1 MYPEGVEPSTQYV
14 IDSYGTIGT
23 MMKPPYT
30 LITAYDLNK
39 PAIKW
44 QVGFGD
50 DPKLAAAGMTGTGIT
65 QMRNSIIVTSSG
77 LLFGIGG
84 DGKVRAYDTADGKVL
99 WTSTQGGDGALRSSP
114 ALYEVDGQ
122 EYMLSPLPAD
132 GAVVYV
138 SFALPKK

>member
-1 MYPEGVEPSTQYV
+1 
-14 IDSYGTIGT
+14 
-23 MMKPPYT
+23 
-30 LITAYDLNK
+30 
-39 PAIKW
+39 
-44 QVGFGD
+44 
-50 DPKLAAAGMTGTGIT
+50 
-65 QMRNSIIVTSSG
+65 
-77 LLFGIGG
+77 
-84 DGKVRAYDTADGKVL
+84 VRAYDTADGKVL

>member
-1 MYPEGVEPSTQYV
+1 VEPNTQYV

-50 DPKLAAAGMTGTGIT
+50 DPKLAATGMTNTGIT
-65 QMRNSIIVTSSG
+65 QMRNSVIVTSSG
-77 LLFGIGG
+77 LLFGVGG

-99 WTSTQGGDGALRSSP
+99 WTSTQGGDGALRGSP
-114 ALYEVDGQ
+114 ALYEVDGR
-122 EYMLSPLPAD
+122 EYMLTPLPAD

-138 SFALPKK
+138 SFALPRK